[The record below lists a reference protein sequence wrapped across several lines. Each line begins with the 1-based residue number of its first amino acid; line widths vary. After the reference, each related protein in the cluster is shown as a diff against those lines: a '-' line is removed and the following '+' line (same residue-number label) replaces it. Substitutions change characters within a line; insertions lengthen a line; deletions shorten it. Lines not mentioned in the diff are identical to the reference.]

1 MKSKLRIFFISCG
14 TMLILSALFLC
25 IYNIRQDQKASKG
38 SHKIL
43 YQLKAVI
50 PQPTANEADTPSK
63 DKPFANPAD
72 DLFAPYETEQEA
84 KPIEIDGV
92 YYCGIITIPSL
103 DIELP
108 VADSWSYT
116 ALKISPC
123 RYSGG
128 IGTKDIIIAA
138 HNFSSHFG
146 RISELNAQDEII
158 FTDTNGTQ
166 HHFRTY
172 LILNIDGYDIDEM
185 FSGSSEDWDLTI
197 FTCTL
202 SGKSRVAVR
211 ACSADQL
218 RS

>member
-1 MKSKLRIFFISCG
+1 MKNKLRIFFITCG

-25 IYNIRQDQKASKG
+25 IYNIKQDQKASEE

-43 YQLKAVI
+43 SELKAII
-50 PQPTANEADTPSK
+50 PQPTTKEADTPPK
-63 DKPFANPAD
+63 DEPFANPAD
-72 DLFAPYETEQEA
+72 DLFAPYETEPEA
-84 KPIEIDGV
+84 KPIEIDGA

-108 VADSWSYT
+108 VADSWSYA
-116 ALKISPC
+116 ALNISPC
-123 RYSGG
+123 RYSGSV
-128 IGTKDIIIAA
+128 GTKDLIIAA

-166 HHFRTY
+166 HRFRTY
-172 LILNIDGYDIDEM
+172 LIMNIDGYDIDEM

-211 ACSADQL
+211 ACSVTEP
-218 RS
+218 